1 MTDELEPLSVQYS
14 GGWVGFEAG
23 LPVAAGST
31 LALPDVSIETLA
43 MQEVR
48 DQRAAAQ
55 RAAVLE
61 DRESNQAQAAR
72 MAGYS
77 ATSVDAVLARV
88 RQETVV
94 SDRRAERH
102 RQLEQPYSVLTERE
116 ITEERLRASRMAGSR
131 PGRASRLARVAEIL
145 HPVREQAR
153 DHARGRMYRHWSHFA
168 GTGGD

>member
-1 MTDELEPLSVQYS
+1 MTEPLEPVMYS

-43 MQEVR
+43 LQEVR

-61 DRESNQAQAAR
+61 DRESNLTQAAR

-88 RQETVV
+88 RQETAI

-102 RQLEQPYSVLTERE
+102 RQLEHPTEVT
-116 ITEERLRASRMAGSR
+116 TEAEVTAQRLRESRMLSR
-131 PGRASRLARVAEIL
+131 AESSRTRRIRDIL
-145 HPVREQAR
+145 HPVRDQANAA
-153 DHARGRMYRHWSHFA
+153 ARERIVGRSWSRFA